1 MAKISLKK
9 DYMDGNVLYGKD
21 LNPNFETIETT
32 INANDGAQS
41 ETNASV
47 NEAITQLSSDMSQA
61 KTDIGKLQENVT
73 NLESGITSGD
83 STTLESAKSY
93 TDTKLQDYAK
103 TTDVPTK
110 ISQLEN
116 NDNTV
121 KDADYVHT
129 DNNFSD
135 TDKSK
140 LDSLNNYELPI
151 ASADTLGGIKV
162 GDGLGI
168 SSFGDLMLNSA
179 SATQLGGVKAGDG
192 VEIESDGTLNVTGGS
207 TGNGIP
213 TLVGTQENPIKLYS
227 INSGTISDGVP
238 IGLCIISGY
247 AKELIT
253 SEVTDKFNGKLCYT
267 ASDATQFIG
276 PYYNGND
283 SASDTFLNL
292 VFWFRP
298 GTIQVG
304 TSYFSQ
310 PLIEFTYNDII
321 TNTKQ
326 GYVTPKAVYDY
337 VGALASL
344 NTEDKSSIVNAINEL
359 VNSTGGDGLDY
370 LGFKGNIG
378 LGQTPVTGQTFTND
392 FVYFTRTPVVGDTF
406 IALGQQVSGPTYLLN
421 CEVTEVTD
429 TAATYKLTS
438 FTNTQ
443 GEEGPR
449 GVQGNPGPQ
458 GDPGPAGADGV
469 TPTIGENGNWYLGE
483 TDTGK
488 PSRGEKGEQGSQGLP
503 GPTGPGVPVGGTIG
517 QVLSKIGDG
526 DYETGWKD
534 IESGSS
540 TGFKVLNP
548 TAEEPIDLAAIQ
560 ENGFYYCKCSSNE
573 QFDAYLN
580 KFSTDYNGD
589 FITLILGDSVS
600 YKLRLEITALTYVT
614 CRIYVGYNAPDN
626 QKHYG
631 SMISDIRPSEN
642 MNLRNNISFASV
654 TSIKKLADAIGRS
667 SENVQKLVP
676 LSDLQTTDKSSLV
689 AAINELNTRLAALE
703 NPTE

>member
-32 INANDGAQS
+32 INANDDAQS

-61 KTDIGKLQENVT
+61 KTDISALQEDVI
-73 NLESGITSGD
+73 NLESDITGGD

-93 TDTKLQDYAK
+93 TDTQLQDYAK

-116 NDNTV
+116 DDNTV

-129 DNNFSD
+129 DNNYSAEE
-135 TDKSK
+135 KNK
-140 LDSLNNYELPI
+140 LAGLSNYVLPI
-151 ASADTLGGIKV
+151 ASNQVLGGIKL
-162 GDGLGI
+162 GDGLE
-168 SSFGDLMLNSA
+168 A
-179 SATQLGGVKAGDG
+179 EA
-192 VEIESDGTLNVTGGS
+192 DGTVNVTGGAS
-207 TGNGIP
+207 GEGIP
-213 TLVGTQENPIKLYS
+213 ILVGTQENPIKLYE
-227 INSGTISDGVP
+227 
-238 IGLCIISGY
+238 GLDLPQGFAIISGY
-247 AKELIT
+247 TKETID
-253 SEVTDKFNGKLCYT
+253 SEVNDNYNHKLLYT
-267 ASDATQFIG
+267 FGLNYQIIG
-276 PYYNGND
+276 PYYEEDDNEVQ
-283 SASDTFLNL
+283 NL

-298 GTIQVG
+298 EWIYV
-304 TSYFSQ
+304 SN
-310 PLIEFTYNDII
+310 PRFTKPFVKFMFNHSI
-321 TNTKQ
+321 TDTKQ

-406 IALGQQVSGPTYLLN
+406 IALGLQVNGPTYLID
-421 CEVTEVTD
+421 CEVTAVTD
-429 TAATYKLTS
+429 TNATYKIVA

-488 PSRGEKGEQGSQGLP
+488 PSRGEQGLKGDTGDQGPQGLP

-517 QVLSKIGDG
+517 QVLSKIGNG

-534 IESGSS
+534 IESGGGSGIIELVGTEEEPINLSTLLDAGIYKINGYYKEYTNKSVTNLNGNSFLFYVDKNRMGNMVQRYWNTS
-540 TGFKVLNP
+540 TGFTMYTRVIAAGMPSMAEAPFEKREYANNLTGNSGNP
-548 TAEEPIDLAAIQ
+548 
-560 ENGFYYCKCSSNE
+560 N
-573 QFDAYLN
+573 YL
-580 KFSTDYNGD
+580 
-589 FITLILGDSVS
+589 I
-600 YKLRLEITALTYVT
+600 
-614 CRIYVGYNAPDN
+614 
-626 QKHYG
+626 
-631 SMISDIRPSEN
+631 
-642 MNLRNNISFASV
+642 
-654 TSIKKLADAIGRS
+654 
-667 SENVQKLVP
+667 VP
-676 LSDLQTTDKSSLV
+676 LGLLTRTIGEKSITDLQTTDKSSLV

>member
-9 DYMDGNVLYGKD
+9 DYMDGNILYGKD

-32 INANDGAQS
+32 INDNDATQA

-61 KTDIGKLQENVT
+61 KTDIGELQEDVT

-83 STTLESAKSY
+83 SNTLESAKSY

-110 ISQLEN
+110 ISQLKN
-116 NDNTV
+116 DDNTV
-121 KDADYVHT
+121 KDASYVHT
-129 DNNFSD
+129 DNNFSN
-135 TDKSK
+135 TDKTK

-151 ASADTLGGIKV
+151 ASTSILGGIKL
-162 GDGLGI
+162 GEGLE
-168 SSFGDLMLNSA
+168 A
-179 SATQLGGVKAGDG
+179 EA
-192 VEIESDGTLNVTGGS
+192 DGTVNVTGGTS
-207 TGNGIP
+207 GEGIP
-213 TLVGTQENPIKLYS
+213 ILVGTQENPIKLY
-227 INSGTISDGVP
+227 DGLDLP
-238 IGLCIISGY
+238 QGFAIISGY
-247 AKELIT
+247 TKETID
-253 SEVTDKFNGKLCYT
+253 SEVNDNYNYMLLYT
-267 ASDATQFIG
+267 FALNCQFIG
-276 PYYNGND
+276 PYYEEEADKDNE
-283 SASDTFLNL
+283 AQNL

-298 GTIQVG
+298 GWIYVSNPRFTKPFVKYEANYTI
-304 TSYFSQ
+304 T
-310 PLIEFTYNDII
+310 D
-321 TNTKQ
+321 TKQ

-337 VGALASL
+337 VGALGSL

-359 VNSTGGDGLDY
+359 VNSIGGDGLDY

-458 GDPGPAGADGV
+458 GDPGQNGTDGV

-488 PSRGEKGEQGSQGLP
+488 PSRGGQGPKGDTGEQGPQGLP

-517 QVLSKIGDG
+517 QVLSKTGDG

-534 IESGSS
+534 IESGGSGIIELVGTEEEPINFSTLLDAGIYKINGYYKETTNKSATNLKGNSFLFYVDKNRMGNMVQRYWDTS
-540 TGFKVLNP
+540 TGFSMYTRVIAAGMP
-548 TAEEPIDLAAIQ
+548 SMAEATFEKREYANNL
-560 ENGFYYCKCSSNE
+560 
-573 QFDAYLN
+573 
-580 KFSTDYNGD
+580 T
-589 FITLILGDSVS
+589 GDSGNPN
-600 YKLRLEITALTYVT
+600 YLI
-614 CRIYVGYNAPDN
+614 
-626 QKHYG
+626 
-631 SMISDIRPSEN
+631 
-642 MNLRNNISFASV
+642 
-654 TSIKKLADAIGRS
+654 
-667 SENVQKLVP
+667 VP
-676 LSDLQTTDKSSLV
+676 LGLLTRTIGEKSITDLQTTNKSSLV